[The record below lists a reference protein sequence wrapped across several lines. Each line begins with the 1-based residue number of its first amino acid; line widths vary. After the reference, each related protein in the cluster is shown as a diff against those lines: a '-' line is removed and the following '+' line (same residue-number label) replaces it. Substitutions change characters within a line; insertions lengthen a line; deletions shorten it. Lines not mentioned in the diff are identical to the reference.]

1 MNQSLKDC
9 KTNKEVENNGEPV
22 IQGMP
27 IRSGK
32 EQNHRMIWESIP
44 STVIPH
50 LISSIGSWKL

>member
-22 IQGMP
+22 VSGNA

-32 EQNHRMIWESIP
+32 GQNHRMIWESIP

-50 LISSIGSWKL
+50 LISSIDSWKL